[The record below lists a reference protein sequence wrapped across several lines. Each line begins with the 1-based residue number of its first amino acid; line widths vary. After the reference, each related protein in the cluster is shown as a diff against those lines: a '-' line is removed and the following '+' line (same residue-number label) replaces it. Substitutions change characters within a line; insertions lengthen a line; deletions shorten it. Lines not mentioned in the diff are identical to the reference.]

1 MSDTNVRVLFAAFCL
16 LALWLLYM
24 FYRRKF

>member
-1 MSDTNVRVLFAAFCL
+1 MRETNIRVLFAALCL